1 MKNNVK
7 ANGINIMD
15 NKAEVTQI
23 TATSITVALNDKGY
37 FLPFSKYPWFEY
49 CSIRELTDVTFD
61 GIGLC
66 WDSADIDLELD
77 LIESQNE
84 VNITSLQA
92 WLDNRKKAYS
102 KKTGSIGGRARSLKK
117 SRASRL
123 NGKLGGRPK
132 KKEKVKV

>member
-1 MKNNVK
+1 MH
-7 ANGINIMD
+7 GISTMD
-15 NKAEVTQI
+15 KPKV
-23 TATSITVALNDKGY
+23 TSITPSSITVTLKGEEY
-37 FLPFSKYPWFEY
+37 YLPFSRYPWFEY

-66 WDSADIDLELD
+66 WDQADIDLELD
-77 LIESQNE
+77 LIGADKKE

-102 KKTGSIGGRARSLKK
+102 KRTGSIGGRSRSFKK
-117 SRASRL
+117 CKASKL

-132 KKEKVKV
+132 KTEKVKV